1 MIYRYFTKDD
11 TVNARLQNRSSSVH
25 KALVQSNGGILA
37 IIIQRETLT
46 SPPVVTTEREL
57 VGRILISPSFARS
70 ERLSTLLTYV
80 CDMTFKGREDEINEQ
95 HIGHAVFGRSADYDS
110 SIDGIVR
117 TQASRLRQRLDLY
130 FQQEGAAEPVRL
142 TIPRGSYVPIF
153 EPRQNPPPA
162 TQPDLPSLPSAPHPQ
177 SIATH
182 TRSQATPWLPWAL
195 CVLLLAMVVMLGFR
209 ERYLAR
215 IAYPPVDQHLFW
227 SHLLVKGQPT
237 LIVPADS
244 GLVLYHNISGRDLA
258 LNEYL
263 QGSYRD
269 QKSPVMTYRP
279 NATLS
284 DWTINLADR
293 RYTSIV
299 DMNAIDSLER
309 RVRGYQSEL
318 QIRYARDVRPN
329 DLKSGNAILL
339 GASEANPWVE
349 LYERNMNFV
358 FHNDYK
364 ANVFSVLNRSPR
376 PEEPKQWD
384 SVGNDPQRRVYCL
397 VAYVPNL
404 AGKGNALILE
414 GTSMSG
420 TEGAW
425 DFVSDDAL
433 LLPFLKR
440 IQRPDGS
447 IPHFELLLGNQNMNA
462 SAVQSRILAW
472 RIVD

>member
-1 MIYRYFTKDD
+1 MT
-11 TVNARLQNRSSSVH
+11 A
-25 KALVQSNGGILA
+25 
-37 IIIQRETLT
+37 
-46 SPPVVTTEREL
+46 EREL
-57 VGRILISPSFARS
+57 VGRILVSPTFARS

-117 TQASRLRQRLDLY
+117 TQASRLRQRLELY
-130 FQQEGAAEPVRL
+130 FQREGVAEPVRL
-142 TIPRGSYVPIF
+142 TIPRGSYVPVF
-153 EPRQNPPPA
+153 ESHPATTDPPLLLDVSASPISTSFESAIPLPRQRA
-162 TQPDLPSLPSAPHPQ
+162 AWQPWSV
-177 SIATH
+177 
-182 TRSQATPWLPWAL
+182 
-195 CVLLLAMVVMLGFR
+195 CVLLLAIIAVMGIR
-209 ERYLAR
+209 ERRLAR
-215 IAYPPVDQHLFW
+215 TAYPPVKQHMLW
-227 SHLLVKGQPT
+227 SHLMVKGEPT

-244 GLVLYHNISGRDLA
+244 GLVLYHNTSGRDLT

-263 QGSYRD
+263 QGTYRNE
-269 QKSPVMTYRP
+269 KSPVMAYRP
-279 NATLS
+279 NATLT
-284 DWTINLADR
+284 DWMVNLADR
-293 RYTSIV
+293 RYTSVV
-299 DMNAIDSLER
+299 DVSMIDNLER
-309 RVRGYQSEL
+309 RVGDYQSEL

-364 ANVFSVLNRSPR
+364 ASVFSVFNSLPK
-376 PEEPKQWD
+376 PGEPKQWD
-384 SVGNDPQRRVYCL
+384 SVGTDPQRRVYCL

-404 AGKGNALILE
+404 AGKGNVLIVE

-447 IPHFELLLGNQNMNA
+447 IPHFELLLGNRNINA
-462 SAVQSRILAW
+462 SAVQGRVLAW
-472 RIVD
+472 RVID